1 MERLDNYDNEI
12 NQYRRDIRVMHD
24 QISASVFEKLK
35 IADARSLENTA
46 LFEQMTLRLNKIVE
60 RQETVIEV
68 DFREQST

>member
-1 MERLDNYDNEI
+1 MERLDNVDNEV

-46 LFEQMTLRLNKIVE
+46 LFEEMTRRLDHIVDRHE
-60 RQETVIEV
+60 NVIEV
-68 DFREQST
+68 DFRE